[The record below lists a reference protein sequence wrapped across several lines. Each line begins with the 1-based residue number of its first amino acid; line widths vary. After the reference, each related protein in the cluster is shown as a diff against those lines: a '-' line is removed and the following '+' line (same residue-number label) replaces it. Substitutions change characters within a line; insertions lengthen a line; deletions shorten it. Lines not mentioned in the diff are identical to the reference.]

1 MPVDFTT
8 LRLREYDASKILN
21 NMLLDFPRNVDDKTG
36 VIFDNKRV
44 AKHHFCKVII
54 YDTGAVYCKGSLHKM
69 YNSLKGI
76 YAPNYDE
83 KRPYSGFNG
92 NEFTYENLC
101 FVIRYLESLF
111 GVDSSFFVLQ
121 KIEIG
126 LNLQVSVNPKN
137 IISNLLES
145 GGKKFELKYEENFAQ
160 LVKEEYVLKIYNK
173 GNQYGMNGNILRV
186 EIKTKRMRE
195 FQTAGFK
202 TLKDLTIESLNKALL
217 RLLKRWNDVLLY
229 DCTINKNKLNRRQNI
244 ELENKFQHP
253 KYWILIK
260 ANNKDKPRKKYLK
273 IVEDFSANIHKEIA
287 IKIENTNISHFN

>member
-8 LRLREYDASKILN
+8 LKLREYDASKILN

-54 YDTGAVYCKGSLHKM
+54 YDTRAVYFKGSLHKM

-101 FVIRYLESLF
+101 FVIRYLELLF

-126 LNLQVSVNPKN
+126 LNLQISVNPKN

-160 LVKEEYVLKIYNK
+160 LVKEEFVLKIYNK
-173 GNQYGMNGNILRV
+173 GNQYGMKGNILRV

-202 TLKDLTIESLNKALL
+202 TLKDLTFETLNKAVL

-229 DCTINKNKLNRRQNI
+229 DFTINKNNLNKKQNI

-253 KYWILIK
+253 KYWVSIK
-260 ANNKDKPRKKYLK
+260 ANNKDKPKKKYLK
-273 IVEDFSANIHKEIA
+273 IVEDFSANIHKEVA
-287 IKIENTNISHFN
+287 IKIENTNYSHFN

>member
-8 LRLREYDASKILN
+8 LRIREYDASKILN
-21 NMLLDFPRNVDDKTG
+21 NMTLDFPLNVDNKTG

-54 YDTGAVYCKGSLHKM
+54 YDTGAVYFKGSLHKM
-69 YNSLKGI
+69 YNSLEGI

-101 FVIRYLESLF
+101 FVIRYLELLF
-111 GVDSSFFVLQ
+111 GVDSSCFILQ

-126 LNLQVSVNPKN
+126 LNLQISVNPKN

-160 LVKEEYVLKIYNK
+160 LVKEQYVLKIYNK

-186 EIKTKRMRE
+186 EIKSKRMRE

-202 TLKDLTIESLNKALL
+202 TLKDLTIEALNKAIL
-217 RLLKRWNDVLLY
+217 RLLNRWNSVLLY
-229 DCTINKNKLNRRQNI
+229 DYTINKNKLNKRQNI
-244 ELENKFQHP
+244 ELENKFQHS

-273 IVEDFSANIHKEIA
+273 IVQDFSANIHKEIA

>member
-21 NMLLDFPRNVDDKTG
+21 NMILDFPPNVDNKTG

-44 AKHHFCKVII
+44 AQHHFCKVII
-54 YDTGAVYCKGSLHKM
+54 YDTGTVYFKGSLHKM
-69 YNSLKGI
+69 YNSLKGV
-76 YAPNYDE
+76 YAPNYDK
-83 KRPYSGFNG
+83 KRPYKGFNG
-92 NEFTYENLC
+92 NNFTYENLC

-111 GVDSSFFVLQ
+111 GVNSSCFVLQ

-126 LNLQVSVNPKN
+126 LNLQISVCPKK
-137 IISNLLES
+137 ITSNLLES
-145 GGKKFELKYEENFAQ
+145 GGKKFELKYEDNFAKIIRQ
-160 LVKEEYVLKIYNK
+160 EYELKIYNK
-173 GNQYGMNGNILRV
+173 GNHYGMKGNILRV
-186 EIKTKRMRE
+186 EIKSKRMRE
-195 FQTAGFK
+195 FQEAGFK

-229 DCTINKNKLNRRQNI
+229 DCTINKNKLNKGQNI

-253 KYWILIK
+253 KYWVSIK
-260 ANNKDKPRKKYLK
+260 ANNKDKPKKKYLK

>member
-21 NMLLDFPRNVDDKTG
+21 NMLLDFPPNVDNKTG
-36 VIFDNKRV
+36 VIFDNKKI
-44 AKHHFCKVII
+44 AQHHFCKVII
-54 YDTGAVYCKGSLHKM
+54 YDTGAVYFKGSLHKM
-69 YNSLKGI
+69 YNSLKGV
-76 YAPNYDE
+76 YAPNYNK
-83 KRPYSGFNG
+83 KRLYSGFNG

-101 FVIRYLESLF
+101 FVIRYLELLF

-126 LNLQVSVNPKN
+126 LNLQTSVDPKN

-186 EIKTKRMRE
+186 EIKSKRMRE
-195 FQTAGFK
+195 FKAAGFK
-202 TLKDLTIESLNKALL
+202 TLKDLTIKALNKAIL
-217 RLLKRWNDVLLY
+217 RLLNRWNNVLLY
-229 DCTINKNKLNRRQNI
+229 DCTINKNKLNKRQNI
-244 ELENKFQHP
+244 ELENKFQHS
-253 KYWILIK
+253 KYWISIK
-260 ANNKDKPRKKYLK
+260 ANNKDTPKKKYLK
-273 IVEDFSANIHKEIA
+273 MVEEFSANIHKEIA
-287 IKIENTNISHFN
+287 IEIKNTNISHFN